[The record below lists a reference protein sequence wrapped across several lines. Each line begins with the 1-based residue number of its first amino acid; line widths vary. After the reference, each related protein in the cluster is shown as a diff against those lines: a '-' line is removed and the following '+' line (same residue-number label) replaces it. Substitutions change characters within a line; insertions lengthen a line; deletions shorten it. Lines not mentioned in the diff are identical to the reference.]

1 MKKAEM
7 ENKKQTRKR
16 RNEKRF
22 KVKSRKNRNSKK

>member
-16 RNEKRF
+16 RNEKMF
-22 KVKSRKNRNSKK
+22 KVKNEKDRNSKK

>member
-22 KVKSRKNRNSKK
+22 KVKNGKKQKQQR